1 MIQFPLCSSVIRLA
15 ELNLSE
21 YFDFIRKYSDISMIL
36 CDQELAS
43 LGDAYVNFI
52 YSLALSKSTGK
63 PIGRKLDSHVLSSAL
78 KKAGIRALLPYRTD
92 RHKQADAAEA
102 LVVYGWLSGAISIKE
117 ALEILSREGDI
128 SDNLSFLLKLIL
140 ERSKFRLERRRS

>member
-1 MIQFPLCSSVIRLA
+1 MFVGVGESGLA

-21 YFDFIRKYSDISMIL
+21 YFPFMEKYSNLTMIL

-43 LGDAYVNFI
+43 LGDSYVNFV
-52 YSLALSKSTGK
+52 YSLALSKVAGK
-63 PIGRKLDSHVLSSAL
+63 PVGRKLDSRALSSAL
-78 KKAGIRALLPYRTD
+78 RKAGIRRLLPHRTD

-102 LVVYGWLSGAISIKE
+102 LIIYGWLSGAISIRE
-117 ALEILSREGDI
+117 ALDVLSREGDV

-140 ERSKFRLERRRS
+140 KRSRFAQKLEVESV